1 MGGIYHTSRNL
12 TSRHRGRRHIVQLQP
27 LVYILECVRIR
38 VSCSSVVFECRVRV
52 SCSSVVFE
60 NICISVRTYIHPHL
74 NILVYAQI
82 NSLDYTFDY
91 AHTRICAHSNTLEYI
106 PPNVNKY
113 IRSNIHI

>member
-27 LVYILECVRIR
+27 LVYILECVRI
-38 VSCSSVVFECRVRV
+38 RV